1 MSVLLAPNITT
12 SKVRELTIKLD
23 ILTHNS
29 APSLVLLVEG
39 NSDTAALNTPPT
51 NLLDKLLKRLA
62 VEIQP
67 RLQHTALH
75 TLHSLRDDHSL
86 THTHQLLKALHI
98 SSQVG
103 VKVIAVQS
111 GPEGIVGGA
120 DELAVQGV
128 ELLYGF
134 GERVGRGVGRQNVR
148 GEESQAQAEVGGG
161 EDGKRLD
168 QDVGDGLFAA
178 EVGVELVAGKSSQ
191 SYVR

>member
-1 MSVLLAPNITT
+1 M
-12 SKVRELTIKLD
+12 
-23 ILTHNS
+23 
-29 APSLVLLVEG
+29 
-39 NSDTAALNTPPT
+39 
-51 NLLDKLLKRLA
+51 
-62 VEIQP
+62 
-67 RLQHTALH
+67 
-75 TLHSLRDDHSL
+75 
-86 THTHQLLKALHI
+86 
-98 SSQVG
+98 
-103 VKVIAVQS
+103 
-111 GPEGIVGGA
+111 
-120 DELAVQGV
+120 QGV